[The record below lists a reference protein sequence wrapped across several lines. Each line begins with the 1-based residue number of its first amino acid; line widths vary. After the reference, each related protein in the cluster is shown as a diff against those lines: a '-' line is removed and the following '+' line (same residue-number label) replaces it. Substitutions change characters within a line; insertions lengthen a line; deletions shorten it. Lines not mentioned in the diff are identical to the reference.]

1 MDMLQQLQERYGR
14 YIEEANAVT
23 ADAPA
28 MAGLWGF
35 GSDPR
40 KNPCHMAFY
49 KDVEQWVQ
57 EFRASG
63 PDSRILFQAV
73 RWILCAAA
81 EHRNQPAYGYLYAAQ
96 GLCRE
101 LIGLLTKEQCGE
113 LLAFYDAHYPRQD
126 RMPVQ
131 QEVCKLLQKG
141 SGKKR
146 KFGVF

>member
-1 MDMLQQLQERYGR
+1 MDMLQQLQERYVR
-14 YIEEANAVT
+14 YVEEANAVT

-49 KDVEQWVQ
+49 KDVERWVQ

-63 PDSRILFQAV
+63 PDAQTLYQGV

-81 EHRNQPAYGYLYAAQ
+81 EHQNQPAYGYLYAAH

-113 LLAFYDAHYPRQD
+113 LQAFYDAHYPRQD

-131 QEVCKLLQKG
+131 QEVYKMLRKG

-146 KFGVF
+146 QFGVF